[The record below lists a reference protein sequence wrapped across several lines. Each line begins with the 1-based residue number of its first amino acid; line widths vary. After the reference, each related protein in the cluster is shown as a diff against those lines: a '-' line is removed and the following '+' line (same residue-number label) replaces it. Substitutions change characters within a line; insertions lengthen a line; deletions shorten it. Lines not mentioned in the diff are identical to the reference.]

1 MTKQNLISILEV
13 IGKFLLATVIMFAI
27 AIFLMIPFFVIYGME
42 VLSFQRSPET
52 VAGFL
57 LMISQPLAFLAAV
70 WLMLVM
76 FDRKRQWTLGFR
88 DKQAGRHLL
97 SGMGMGILLMSAAFL
112 LIWLMGGLQPLSLNW
127 NGEVARSLAVW
138 FIFFIFVAVNEEVLA
153 RGYVQGLL
161 KARLGVTA
169 GIIGNSLIFAALHL
183 ANAGVLDSPL
193 PLLNLFLAGVLMALA
208 REQTGSLW
216 APIGIHLTWNFFQGN
231 LYGFAVSGMDTPTLI
246 TIKTQGPGWLNGSSF
261 GAEGSLIGL
270 LVLIGGIL
278 YYIFRLRKD

>member
-1 MTKQNLISILEV
+1 MTKQNFLSILEV
-13 IGKFLLATVIMFAI
+13 IGKFLLATIIMFAI
-27 AIFLMIPFFVIYGME
+27 GMILMIPFVASYGMDI
-42 VLSFQRSPET
+42 LNFQRSPET
-52 VAGFL
+52 LAGFL
-57 LMISQPLAFLAAV
+57 MMISQPLAYLAAIG
-70 WLMLVM
+70 LMLLM
-76 FDRKRQWTLGFR
+76 FDRKRQWTLGFQDR
-88 DKQAGRHLL
+88 KAGRHLL

-112 LIWLMGGLQPLSLNW
+112 LIWLTGGLQPLSLNW
-127 NGEVARSLAVW
+127 NGEVARSLIVW
-138 FIFFIFVAVNEEVLA
+138 FLFFIFVAVNEEVVA

-183 ANAGVLDSPL
+183 ANSGVLDSPI

-270 LVLIGGIL
+270 LVLIAGIL

>member
-1 MTKQNLISILEV
+1 MTKQNLISVFEV

-27 AIFLMIPFFVIYGME
+27 AIFLMIPFFIGYGMDI
-42 VLSFQRSPET
+42 LNMQRSPET
-52 VAGFL
+52 LAGFL
-57 LMISQPLAFLAAV
+57 LMISQPLAYLAAI
-70 WLMLVM
+70 WLMLLM

-88 DKQAGRHLL
+88 DKQGGQHLL
-97 SGMGMGILLMSAAFL
+97 SGMLVGIVLMSAAFL
-112 LIWLMGGLQPLSLNW
+112 LIWLAGGLQPLALNW
-127 NGEVARSLAVW
+127 NAEVARSLAVW
-138 FIFFIFVAVNEEVLA
+138 FIFFIFVAVNEEVVA

-183 ANAGVLDSPL
+183 ANSGVLDSPI

-246 TIKTQGPGWLNGSSF
+246 SIKTQGPGWLNGSSF

-270 LVLIGGIL
+270 LVLIAGIL

>member
-1 MTKQNLISILEV
+1 MTKQNFLSILEV

-27 AIFLMIPFFVIYGME
+27 GMILMIPFVASYGMNI
-42 VLSFQRSPET
+42 LNFQRSPET
-52 VAGFL
+52 LAGFL
-57 LMISQPLAFLAAV
+57 MMVSQPLAYLAAIG
-70 WLMLVM
+70 LMLLM
-76 FDRKRQWTLGFR
+76 FDRKRQWTLGFQDR
-88 DKQAGRHLL
+88 KAGRHLL

-112 LIWLMGGLQPLSLNW
+112 LIWLTGGLQPLSLNW
-127 NGEVARSLAVW
+127 NGEVARSLIVW
-138 FIFFIFVAVNEEVLA
+138 FLFFIFVAVNEEVVA

-183 ANAGVLDSPL
+183 ANSGVLDSPI